1 MDEVRLS
8 HRKKI
13 VKEGIERDEG
23 KERDEVDLFNVFAGD
38 VFSGRRHC
46 FCESF

>member
-1 MDEVRLS
+1 MGKVRLS

-13 VKEGIERDEG
+13 VKKGIERDER
-23 KERDEVDLFNVFAGD
+23 KEKDRVDLFNVFAGNI
-38 VFSGRRHC
+38 FSGRRHC